1 MRRFILISSI
11 FIIAGLSLAGLLL
24 INKVDA
30 QQKTPVPVPSSKTTV
45 STNTTAIDVTTVSLD
60 NWSLS
65 CRAIAGESD
74 KKQCSAVNRITDQKT
89 GQVLFVWLIGHNTE
103 RKLVS
108 AFQTP
113 TGVMIAPGIHLELS
127 NGQKQKIDF
136 LACDNRRCDASLVM
150 DQAFVDDL
158 KVTKEATAA
167 ITSVTGHNILFKI
180 NTTGIDKVLSAFD

>member
-1 MRRFILISSI
+1 MRRFTLISFI
-11 FIIAGLSLAGLLL
+11 FIIAGLSLAGFLF

-30 QQKTPVPVPSSKTTV
+30 QQKMTIPVHVTKTAAQ
-45 STNTTAIDVTTVSLD
+45 TNTTAVDVTTVSLD

-65 CRAIAGESD
+65 CRAITGESD
-74 KKQCSAVNRITDQKT
+74 KKQCSAVNRIADQKT
-89 GQVLFVWLIGHNTE
+89 GQVLFVWLIGHNAE
-103 RKLVS
+103 GKLVS

-113 TGVMIAPGIHLELS
+113 TGAMIAPGIHLELS

-150 DQAFVDDL
+150 DQAFVDEL

-167 ITSVTGHNILFKI
+167 ITSVTGHTILFKI
-180 NTTGIDKVLSAFD
+180 NTTGTDKLFSALD